1 MSAVAERGLIA
12 WFTKNTVAANLLMWL
27 IVVSGLL
34 VIPVIK
40 KEIFPDMPVQM
51 VAVNVVYP
59 GAAPEE
65 VEDGICRRI
74 EEAVQG
80 LSGIEKITSSAN
92 EGAGAVSIEV
102 LPGVD
107 KDKVL
112 SDVRNRVDAI
122 DTFPEEAEKA
132 IVQDVVLRRQV
143 INVAISGSVDER
155 VLKEIGQKVRDEL
168 VSLPQIT
175 QAELV
180 NVRAYEVSIEVS
192 EEALRRWGLTFD
204 DVALA
209 VRRSSLDLPGGS
221 IKTTAGEILLRS
233 LGQAYRGRDFEKI
246 VIVTHPD
253 GSRVTLEQV
262 ARVVDGFVDND
273 QSARFDGSPSS
284 LVQVFRVGDQSALEI
299 SSVVK
304 EYIEQKKSQLPAG
317 VSIETWRDQTK
328 ILRSRMELLLRN
340 AGQGLLLVFIV
351 LALFLRFQLAF
362 WVSLGIPISFLG
374 SIALMPTFDV
384 SVNMISLF
392 AFIVVLGIVVDDA
405 IVVGENVY
413 RHLREGKDGV
423 TAAITGSKQVALP
436 VVFGVMTTIVAFSPM
451 LNVDSNARELWR
463 HIPLVVIPCLF
474 FSLIE
479 SKLILPAHLSHQKP
493 RDPDAPVRGLAK
505 LWSPVAR
512 VWHAVQIPV
521 ANGLEWFVDRAYRP
535 SLELCLRWRYV
546 TVAAGLMTLVVS
558 VSLVATGW
566 IRFNFFPAVEGDNVV
581 AMVEMPQ
588 GAPVEVTQRAVARI
602 AAAAR
607 EVQREFEDEGR
618 GSVVDHVLASVGQ
631 QPYQLEMA
639 ANRGQRAEGVSGA
652 HMGEVNLQLVP
663 SEQRSVSSD
672 EILRRWREQIGRLP
686 DARELKFTST
696 LIPGGEDI
704 NVLMSHPEVEI
715 LQAASDD
722 LKRHLAT
729 YNGVSDIS
737 DTLRLGKREV
747 KLELQPTAESLGIKL
762 VDLARQVRQGF
773 YGEEAQRVQRGREEV
788 KVMVRYPSEHRR
800 SLEALENMR
809 IRTPAGDEV
818 PFSSVAKAYY
828 GRGYATIKRTDL
840 ARSVNVTAE
849 VDPVEGNTNSIIAEL
864 RRDYVPELVRRY
876 PALRVTYEGDAQEQE
891 QTLASLLR
899 GFVVAL
905 LVIYGLMAI
914 PFRSYLQPLIVMSA
928 IPFGLVGAIWGHVL
942 MGMELSIVSTLGLV
956 ALTGVVVNDSLVLV
970 DYINKRR
977 ATGVEH
983 VTAIHQAGI
992 ARFRP
997 VLLTSLTT
1005 FASLTPMLLERSVQA
1020 RFLMP
1025 MAVSLAF
1032 GVLFA
1037 TIITLVLVPTGYL
1050 VLEDV
1055 RRAWRWIVGS
1065 HDPDE
1070 VSSGRSDAS
1079 AVESVS

>member
-1 MSAVAERGLIA
+1 MNNDRGLIA

-27 IVVSGLL
+27 IVISGLL

-51 VAVNVVYP
+51 VAVSVVYP

-80 LSGIEKITSSAN
+80 LSGIEKITSTAN
-92 EGAGAVSIEV
+92 EGAGAVAIEV

-122 DTFPEEAEKA
+122 DTFPEQAEKA

-143 INVAISGSVDER
+143 INVAISGDVDER
-155 VLKEIGQKVRDEL
+155 VLKEIGQQVHDEL
-168 VSLPQIT
+168 VSMPQIT

-180 NVRAYEVSIEVS
+180 NVRDYEVSIEVS

-204 DVALA
+204 DVARA

-221 IKTTAGEILLRS
+221 IKTSAGEILLRS

-246 VIVTHPD
+246 VVVTHPD

-262 ARVVDGFVDND
+262 ASVVDGFVDND
-273 QSARFDGSPSS
+273 QAARFDGKPSA

-299 SSVVK
+299 ASVVHD
-304 EYIEQKKSQLPAG
+304 YIKDKQSRVPEG
-317 VSIETWRDQTK
+317 VEITAWRDQTK
-328 ILRSRMELLLRN
+328 ILQSRMELLIRN
-340 AGQGLLLVFIV
+340 AATGLLLVFIV

-374 SIALMPTFDV
+374 SIALMPTFGV
-384 SVNMISLF
+384 SINMISLF

-413 RHLREGKDGV
+413 RHLRQGKDGV
-423 TAAITGSKQVALP
+423 TAAIMGSKEVAVP

-463 HIPLVVIPCLF
+463 HIPLVVIPCLL
-474 FSLIE
+474 FSLLE
-479 SKLILPAHLSHQKP
+479 SKLILPAHLSHQRP
-493 RDPDAPVRGLAK
+493 RGKGEAAYQAQHVLARM
-505 LWSPVAR
+505 WSPVAKL
-512 VWHAVQIPV
+512 WHGVQAPV
-521 ANGLEWFVDRAYRP
+521 AHGLEWFVDRIYKP

-546 TVAAGLMTLVVS
+546 TAAVGLMMLVVS
-558 VSLVATGW
+558 ISLVATGW

-581 AMVEMPQ
+581 ALVEMPQ
-588 GAPVEVTQRAVARI
+588 GAPVAVTERALETI
-602 AAAAR
+602 ESAAR
-607 EVQREFEDEGR
+607 AVQRELEDEGS
-618 GSVVDHVLASVGQ
+618 GPVIDHVLTSVGQ

-652 HMGEVNLQLVP
+652 HLGEVNLQLVP
-663 SEQRSVSSD
+663 SEERSVSSD
-672 EILRRWREQIGRLP
+672 EILRRWRERIGHLP
-686 DARELKFTST
+686 DARQLQFTST
-696 LIPGGEDI
+696 LIPSGEDI
-704 NVLMSHPEVEI
+704 DVLLSHPDIEI
-715 LQAASDD
+715 LQRASAD
-722 LKRHLAT
+722 LQRRLAT
-729 YNGVSDIS
+729 YAGVSDIA

-747 KLELQPTAESLGIKL
+747 QLELKPTAEPLGIKL

-788 KVMVRYPSEHRR
+788 KVMVRYPSEQRR
-800 SLEALENMR
+800 SFASLENMR
-809 IRTPAGDEV
+809 IRTDAGDEV
-818 PFSSVAKAYY
+818 PFSAVADAHF
-828 GRGYATIKRTDL
+828 GRGFATIKRTDL

-849 VDPVEGNTNSIIAEL
+849 VDPLEGNTNTIIADL
-864 RRDYVPELVRRY
+864 RSAFIPGLLNDHPG
-876 PALRVTYEGDAQEQE
+876 LRVTYEGDAQEQE
-891 QTLASLLR
+891 QTMASLLR

-905 LVIYGLMAI
+905 LVIYGLMAV
-914 PFRSYLQPLIVMSA
+914 PFRSYVQPLIIMSA
-928 IPFGLVGAIWGHVL
+928 IPFGLVGAIWGHVF

-977 ATGVEH
+977 ATGLAYVQ
-983 VTAIHQAGI
+983 AIRQAGI

-1037 TIITLVLVPTGYL
+1037 TVITLVLVPAGYL
-1050 VLEDV
+1050 ILEDL
-1055 RRAWRWIVGS
+1055 RRGWHWFVGTPA
-1065 HDPDE
+1065 DR
-1070 VSSGRSDAS
+1070 VSEPTELLAS
-1079 AVESVS
+1079 AEE

>member
-1 MSAVAERGLIA
+1 MSSERGLIA

-27 IVVSGLL
+27 IVACGLL

-51 VAVNVVYP
+51 VAVTVVYP

-80 LSGIEKITSSAN
+80 ISGIEKITSSAN
-92 EGAGAVSIEV
+92 EGVGGVSIEV

-107 KDKVL
+107 KEGVL

-122 DTFPEEAEKA
+122 DSFPEEAEKP

-143 INVAISGSVDER
+143 INVAISGDAEER
-155 VLKEIGQKVRDEL
+155 VLKEIGQQVHDEL
-168 VSLPQIT
+168 VSMPQIT
-175 QAELV
+175 QTELV
-180 NVRAYEVSIEVS
+180 SVRGYEVSIEVS

-204 DVALA
+204 DVAQA

-221 IKTTAGEILLRS
+221 IKTSAGEILLRS
-233 LGQAYRGRDFEKI
+233 LGQAYRGREFEEI
-246 VIVTHPD
+246 VVVTHPD
-253 GSRVTLEQV
+253 GSRVTLDQV

-273 QSARFDGSPSS
+273 QSARFDGKPTA

-299 SSVVK
+299 ASVVHD
-304 EYIEQKKSQLPAG
+304 YIASKQAQVPEG
-317 VSIETWRDQTK
+317 VQITAWRDQTK
-328 ILRSRMELLLRN
+328 ILRSRMELLIRN
-340 AGQGLLLVFIV
+340 AGTGLLLVFIV

-374 SIALMPTFDV
+374 AIALMPTFGV

-423 TAAITGSKQVALP
+423 TAAIIGSKQVAVP
-436 VVFGVMTTIVAFSPM
+436 VVFGVMTTVVAFSPM

-463 HIPLVVIPCLF
+463 HIPLVVIPCLL

-493 RDPDAPVRGLAK
+493 RAKGEKAAAAKNGLKRLWHPVE
-505 LWSPVAR
+505 R
-512 VWHAVQIPV
+512 VWHGVQTPI
-521 ANGLEWFVDRAYRP
+521 AHGLEWFVQHAYKP

-546 TVAAGLMTLVVS
+546 TAATGFSILTLS
-558 VSLVATGW
+558 VGLVATGW
-566 IRFNFFPAVEGDNVV
+566 LRFNFFPAVEGDNVV

-588 GAPVEVTQRAVARI
+588 GAPVQVTERALDTVEN
-602 AAAAR
+602 AAR
-607 EVQREFEDEGR
+607 EIQRELEAEGH
-618 GSVVDHVLASVGQ
+618 GPVIHHVLTSVGE

-652 HMGEVNLQLVP
+652 HLGEVNLQLVP
-663 SEQRSVSSD
+663 SEERTVSSD
-672 EILRRWREQIGRLP
+672 EILRRWRERIGHLP
-686 DARELKFTST
+686 DARQLQFTST
-696 LIPGGEDI
+696 LIPSGEDI
-704 NVLMSHPEVEI
+704 NVLMSHPDVEVLLHASAD
-715 LQAASDD
+715 LQQ
-722 LKRHLAT
+722 RLAT
-729 YNGVSDIS
+729 YDGVSDIA

-747 KLELQPTAESLGIKL
+747 KLELKPAAEPLGIKL

-800 SLEALENMR
+800 SIESLENMR
-809 IRTPAGDEV
+809 IRTAAGAEV
-818 PFSSVAKAYY
+818 PFSAVADAYY

-849 VDPVEGNTNSIIAEL
+849 VDPVEGNTNTIISDL
-864 RRDYVPELVRRY
+864 GSSFVPDLLVDYPG
-876 PALRVTYEGDAQEQE
+876 LRVTFEGDAQEQA
-891 QTLASLLR
+891 QTLESLLR

-905 LVIYGLMAI
+905 MVIYGLMAV
-914 PFRSYLQPLIVMSA
+914 PFRSYLQPLIIMSA
-928 IPFGLVGAIWGHVL
+928 IPFGLVGAIWGHIF

-977 ATGVEH
+977 QTGLEH
-983 VTAIHQAGI
+983 VAAIHDAGV

-1037 TIITLVLVPTGYL
+1037 TVITLVLVPTGYL
-1050 VLEDV
+1050 ILEDA
-1055 RRAWRWIVGS
+1055 RRAWRWFLGA
-1065 HDPDE
+1065 P
-1070 VSSGRSDAS
+1070 AT
-1079 AVESVS
+1079 A